1 MDAKTYRVKTLPSDT
16 ATAAID
22 WSAIPAADVAHYA
35 WCEGYTPVT
44 EARLVYVAGDRFV
57 LRMSCAEVD
66 PKAVYTAYMED
77 VYKDSCMEFFA
88 DWLGDG
94 RYINMEMNAKGTL
107 LSCIGPDRFT
117 RTPVAAFTDGV
128 IFPVAAERTAE
139 AWSVTA
145 EIPLS
150 LLARILG
157 VDEVSVESGF
167 AFRGNFYK
175 CGDETEIPH
184 FGMWN
189 PVELPSPNFHCPEFF
204 GNIVVD

>member
-1 MDAKTYRVKTLPSDT
+1 MGSKTYRVKTLPANT

-22 WSAIPAADVAHYA
+22 WSVIPTATVDYYA
-35 WCEGYTPVT
+35 WCEGYTPTVT
-44 EARLVYVAGDRFV
+44 AQLVYVAGDRFV
-57 LRMSCAEVD
+57 LRMTCAEAD
-66 PKAVYTAYMED
+66 PKATYTAYMEN
-77 VYKDSCMEFFA
+77 VYEDSCMEFFS

-117 RTPVAAFTDGV
+117 RTPVAAFTDGE
-128 IFPVAAERTAE
+128 IFPVVPDVKADE
-139 AWSVTA
+139 WSVTA

-157 VDEVSVESGF
+157 VEKITVESGF